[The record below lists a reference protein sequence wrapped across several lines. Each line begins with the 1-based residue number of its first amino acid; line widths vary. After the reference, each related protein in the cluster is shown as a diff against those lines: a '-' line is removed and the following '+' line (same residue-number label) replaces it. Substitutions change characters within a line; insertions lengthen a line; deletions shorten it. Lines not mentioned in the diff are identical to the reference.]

1 MIKANELRINNVI
14 NYATYD
20 MSNGNNILVPVVAD
34 GNIIKAIELSPDLN
48 AYHPIPLS
56 PEILEKCGGEKDDKS
71 VFGGYLFRLN
81 GGEQI
86 RIVYSD
92 TIGWH
97 WPMFGHTAVIVNF
110 LHQFQ
115 NLIFLVD
122 GNELDVKL

>member
-1 MIKANELRINNVI
+1 MIKANELRIGNWVKAPLGEFMQVEIIRNDI
-14 NYATYD
+14 EGEYIFARGKD
-20 MSNGNNILVPVVAD
+20 GFGQNGF
-34 GNIIKAIELSPDLN
+34 SS
-48 AYHPIPLS
+48 IPLS
-56 PEILEKCGGEKDDKS
+56 QEILEKCGGEKDDKS

-86 RIVYSD
+86 RIVYND

-115 NLIFLVD
+115 NLIFLLD

>member
-1 MIKANELRINNVI
+1 MIKANELRIGNLVLETGATSYTVI
-14 NYATYD
+14 TPQHIQKCSL
-20 MSNGNNILVPVVAD
+20 MQ
-34 GNIIKAIELSPDLN
+34 EW
-48 AYHPIPLS
+48 AYPIPLS

>member
-1 MIKANELRINNVI
+1 MIKANELRISNLFNDEDGTPCYFAGVWERVDGLI
-14 NYATYD
+14 IRDSAGNTYKD
-20 MSNGNNILVPVVAD
+20 SQI
-34 GNIIKAIELSPDLN
+34 
-48 AYHPIPLS
+48 YPIPLS